1 VRVLAHRVPVH
12 MNHAIASNVMI
23 YMGTKSMTLFD
34 RKGISPSCTG
44 THESPNRTIARDD
57 GLVHMWLFVGAARRL
72 PRLMMQWC
80 VAVCL

>member
-1 VRVLAHRVPVH
+1 
-12 MNHAIASNVMI
+12 
-23 YMGTKSMTLFD
+23 MGTKSMTLFD

-72 PRLMMQWC
+72 PRLMM
-80 VAVCL
+80 LRL